1 MNSPSAS
8 IVAPPTNLATYSIVV
23 VTWQCA
29 RFLEALVESM
39 NRHLDGGQQFV
50 VIDNGSTD
58 AVEAAARTWRG
69 ETEFVR
75 LEENRG
81 FGAANNAGIELCRHP
96 AVVLLNPDTELVD
109 SSLDELAATAL
120 KLRALVGPRLLNRDG
135 SVQPSA
141 SGPEVGLW
149 PWIRAV
155 LPGRMT
161 PSPILRST
169 EPYRLPGRT
178 RVQWLT
184 GACVAGPRTVLRDL
198 GPFDPAIHLYC
209 EDLDLGLRAG
219 LAGVPSY
226 ICPET
231 CRVIHHGGGSSSI
244 AYGSPEGWWPDGM
257 MNWRAVL
264 RRTYGRPRETLAWCA
279 VMLNLGLRLG
289 AKLLLCRETQRDR
302 VALAAAL
309 KARRFSEL
317 PPLPE
322 VQS

>member
-1 MNSPSAS
+1 MNPG
-8 IVAPPTNLATYSIVV
+8 IYSIVV

-50 VIDNGSTD
+50 VIDNASTD
-58 AVEAAARTWRG
+58 AVEAAARMWRG

-81 FGAANNAGIELCRHP
+81 FGAANNVGIELCRHP

-109 SSLDELAATAL
+109 SSLGELAATAL
-120 KLRALVGPRLLNRDG
+120 EFRALVGPRLLNPDG
-135 SVQPSA
+135 SIQPSA

-155 LPGRMT
+155 LPGTIT
-161 PSPILRST
+161 PSAVLRWT

-226 ICPET
+226 ICPDT

-244 AYGSPEGWWPDGM
+244 AYNSREGWRPDGM
-257 MNWRAVL
+257 TNWRAVL
-264 RRTYGRPRETLAWCA
+264 RRTYGRPRETLGWWAL
-279 VMLNLGLRLG
+279 MLNLGLRLVS
-289 AKLLLCRETQRDR
+289 KLLLRRETQRDR
-302 VALAAAL
+302 AALTAAL
-309 KARRFSEL
+309 KARRFCEL
-317 PPLPE
+317 PSLSE
-322 VQS
+322 ERF